1 MDSSSTEA
9 DCCHRFVD
17 LRPPTVFMYMAA
29 VVDICLNGKT
39 NKEIPHLNEMRDTS
53 EKADQSGSDLGISH
67 VVKRLRNALE
77 VKAHAAQGM
86 PKMPLQE
93 EECKVE
99 VRIGQ
104 PSPG

>member
-1 MDSSSTEA
+1 M
-9 DCCHRFVD
+9 
-17 LRPPTVFMYMAA
+17 
-29 VVDICLNGKT
+29 
-39 NKEIPHLNEMRDTS
+39 
-53 EKADQSGSDLGISH
+53 ADQLSTYFCSSH

-86 PKMPLQE
+86 PKMTLQE

-99 VRIGQ
+99 MRIGQ

>member
-1 MDSSSTEA
+1 MWFQKESDKA
-9 DCCHRFVD
+9 DFRRNHE
-17 LRPPTVFMYMAA
+17 T
-29 VVDICLNGKT
+29 K
-39 NKEIPHLNEMRDTS
+39 KSPHLTEMRGTS
-53 EKADQSGSDLGISH
+53 EMTDQSGTDLGIPH

>member
-1 MDSSSTEA
+1 M
-9 DCCHRFVD
+9 
-17 LRPPTVFMYMAA
+17 
-29 VVDICLNGKT
+29 DICLNGKT
-39 NKEIPHLNEMRDTS
+39 KNEIPHLNEMRDTS
-53 EKADQSGSDLGISH
+53 ETADHSGTDLGISH

-86 PKMPLQE
+86 PKMSLQE

>member
-1 MDSSSTEA
+1 MT
-9 DCCHRFVD
+9 
-17 LRPPTVFMYMAA
+17 
-29 VVDICLNGKT
+29 
-39 NKEIPHLNEMRDTS
+39 
-53 EKADQSGSDLGISH
+53 DQSGTDLGIPH